1 MKKIC
6 LTVVG
11 IYILLLHAFAQTSNS
26 VDTAYE
32 PKPLKLDEINLV
44 SSYYNQNGD
53 HSAILGGIG
62 NEHVVDL
69 ANGLELNFV
78 GWDARKNKHTI
89 TAGLGFDHHT
99 SASAAY
105 VSKTGASKTGG
116 TRVYP
121 SFNWLVEN
129 ENKGTSFGLGAY
141 YSAEYNYHSLGLD
154 ASYSKKTNNNG
165 QFDGKISAYFDQVKL
180 IYPSELIPVS
190 STPTTSSGATYIT
203 TASGNTV
210 LSGGGGYTDEKPKIP
225 SAPRNTYDA
234 SLTFSQVINKRLQAS
249 VMLDLVS
256 QSGYLGLP
264 FHRVYFND
272 GTDHVENLPSL
283 RYKIPIGIRL
293 NYFAG
298 DNLII
303 RAYYR
308 YYFDQWGIQSHTIDL
323 EVPVKITPFFSLSP
337 FYRYYIQTAARYFA
351 PYGVHT
357 ASDQYYSSNY
367 ALSALSSNFFGMGLR
382 LSPPDGILKTHLS
395 NIEVRYGHYL
405 QTTDLLANIVS
416 FAFQLK

>member
-26 VDTAYE
+26 VDSAYE

-154 ASYSKKTNNNG
+154 ATYSKKTNNNG

-190 STPTTSSGATYIT
+190 SAPTTSSGPTYIT

-210 LSGGGGYTDEKPKIP
+210 LSGGGYTDEKPKIP

-351 PYGVHT
+351 PYGMHT
-357 ASDQYYSSNY
+357 AADQYYTSNY

-395 NIEVRYGHYL
+395 NIEIRYGHYL

-416 FAFQLK
+416 FAFQFK